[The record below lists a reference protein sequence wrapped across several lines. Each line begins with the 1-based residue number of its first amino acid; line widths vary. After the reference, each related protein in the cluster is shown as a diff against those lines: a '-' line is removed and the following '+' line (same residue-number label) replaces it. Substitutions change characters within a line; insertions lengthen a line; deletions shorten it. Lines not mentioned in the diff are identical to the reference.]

1 MSQRQQQQQQQQQ
14 LLKQDMTISQI
25 LRTFGKQFRQIQ
37 NQYSD
42 GGNGRCALGVIVSYY
57 GWDGIDNSVAAK
69 QLLAGSIQLKH
80 ANIDEGLLID
90 LNDSGYTFDEI
101 SDHLDRVDNLAE

>member
-1 MSQRQQQQQQQQQ
+1 MSQRQQQQQQ
-14 LLKQDMTISQI
+14 LLKQDITISQI
-25 LRTFGKQFRQIQ
+25 LRTFGKRFRQIR

-57 GWDGIDNSVAAK
+57 GWDGIDNSDAAK
-69 QLLAGSIQLKH
+69 QLLAESIQLKH

-101 SDHLDRVDNLAE
+101 ADHLERVDNLAE